1 MRGFG
6 VHDAAV
12 SVFTMGEIRTPA
24 AIVRQGARP
33 GARAPSVRRIQN
45 LEAQLIVTRR
55 TPADMAA
62 LVERVEENVRTNI
75 RSLRAA
81 LTERPDLRDVFHT
94 TLPKA

>member
-1 MRGFG
+1 
-6 VHDAAV
+6 
-12 SVFTMGEIRTPA
+12 
-24 AIVRQGARP
+24 
-33 GARAPSVRRIQN
+33 VRRIQN